1 MADMRMNLVKSLENI
16 LLDYMEPDEINEVSD
31 KMIIMLGDCEITKRC
46 TDIVPKDTTN
56 DKLISIKLIWRSN
69 MSIINDKQN
78 IIYVTYDSNLKKELT
93 KHNIDSILYGLH
105 PKTNKMFWVYERSS
119 ELNNIL
125 NIWFSK

>member
-1 MADMRMNLVKSLENI
+1 MTDIRMNLLRSLENTI
-16 LLDYMEPDEINEVSD
+16 LDYVKPDVVNEISN
-31 KMIIMLGDCEITKRC
+31 KIIMVLGDYEITERC

-105 PKTNKMFWVYERSS
+105 PKTNKMFWVYERTS